1 MKVPRLFRAR
11 LSDHGEFLFRYRQIW
26 PWLVLFLSL
35 ALVALF
41 GILLMRYVERQDRQA
56 LELRSLELA
65 AAIEQRMNTS
75 EALLR
80 AAGNAFSFV
89 PNIDGDF
96 FSSFVKGLRLNQ
108 QSLGMVGIGWT
119 IPVSRD
125 RIPELEARMRV
136 EGRSDFFVWPVTDE
150 KLNYTILFIEPDNIA
165 NHKAIGFNMFSD
177 PARRLAM
184 IQAFDMGKPMASGP
198 ISLKQESGIEELPGF
213 LFYAPVFDAADR
225 EGAEAPPKTKFRG
238 FVYAAFRGADLVKAV
253 GGDRGADRFD
263 LELYDVTDGAR
274 QILYDSHPE
283 IWSAASKSS
292 VSSSLSVG
300 GRRWE
305 LIVAP
310 IYVGEF
316 QNIPQRI
323 MIISLLGTGLLVSFL
338 LTMMMWLTTRTIIA
352 SRQALDRQ
360 IEQLEIRSILLREL
374 NHRVKNTLATV
385 NSLAALSRQDAT
397 DVDSYYNAFNGRL
410 RALSATHDL
419 LTQSEWGNTE
429 LRDIVEAELAPF
441 RGVNGRVL
449 IEGPS
454 VCFDPTKAL
463 SFGLSIHELA
473 TNASKYGALSSS
485 EGRVSL
491 LWHVA
496 EDGRL
501 HVRWTETGGPL
512 VMEGRKPGFGSTLI
526 EKLMARQL
534 KAEVK
539 LSFPS
544 EGAVCEFIIPMDQP
558 AAATGQ
564 PRRYGLGRPIKRSTG
579 K

>member
-1 MKVPRLFRAR
+1 M
-11 LSDHGEFLFRYRQIW
+11 
-26 PWLVLFLSL
+26 SL

-41 GILLMRYVERQDRQA
+41 GLLLMRYVERHDRQA
-56 LELRSLELA
+56 LELRAVELA

-89 PNIDGDF
+89 PDINRDF

-119 IPVSRD
+119 IPVARN
-125 RIPELEARMRV
+125 RIPELEARMRA
-136 EGRSDFFVWPVTDE
+136 EGHADFFVWPVTDE
-150 KLNYTILFIEPDNIA
+150 KLNYTILFIEPDSASNR
-165 NHKAIGFNMFSD
+165 KALGYNMFSE
-177 PARRLAM
+177 PTRRLAM
-184 IQAFDMGKPMASGP
+184 IKAFDTGRPQASGP
-198 ISLKQESGIEELPGF
+198 SILKQEVGLEERPGF
-213 LFYAPVFDAADR
+213 LLYAPVFDGTDR
-225 EGAEAPPKTKFRG
+225 RGSEAPSKTKFRG
-238 FVYAAFRGADLVKAV
+238 FVYGVFRGADLVHAV
-253 GGDRGADRFD
+253 EGNRGIDRFD
-263 LELYDVTDGAR
+263 LELYDVTDGSR
-274 QILYDSHPE
+274 QLLYDSYPE
-283 IWSAASKSS
+283 LWAAGGKSP
-292 VSSSLSVG
+292 VSTSLSVG
-300 GRRWE
+300 GRKWE
-305 LIVAP
+305 LVIAP
-310 IYVGEF
+310 IYPGEF
-316 QNIPQRI
+316 QNMSQRV
-323 MIISLLGTGLLVSFL
+323 MIISLLGTGLLASFL
-338 LTMMMWLTTRTIIA
+338 LAMLMWLTTRTITA

-360 IEQLEIRSILLREL
+360 IEQVEIRSILLKEL

-397 DVDSYYNAFNGRL
+397 DVDSYYKALNGRL

-419 LTQSEWGNTE
+419 LTLSEWGDTE
-429 LRDIVEAELAPF
+429 LHDIVEAELAPF

-491 LWHVA
+491 FWHMA

-501 HVRWTETGGPL
+501 HVRWTETGGPP
-512 VMEGRKPGFGSTLI
+512 VNENRKPGFGSTLI

-534 KAEVK
+534 KAQVK
-539 LSFPS
+539 LSFPP

-558 AAATGQ
+558 ATSVR
-564 PRRYGLGRPIKRSTG
+564 PRRRYRQGQTGRRSPG